1 MQRALNGFFMPTI
14 AYIGLGSNMGDKAG
28 NCLRALELLRETGC
42 VKKTSSFY
50 GTEPVGFRNQEDF
63 INAVA
68 ELHTDLS
75 ASQLL
80 EACRDIEN
88 KLGRSRTL
96 RWGPRTIDLD
106 ILLYGDAVMETSDL
120 AIPHPL
126 LASRRFVL
134 VPLCEIAP
142 QVVHPVL
149 QKTASRLLEELEDP
163 HRVAACNCGKKP

>member
-1 MQRALNGFFMPTI
+1 MPTI
-14 AYIGLGSNMGDKAG
+14 AYIGLGSNRGDKAG
-28 NCLRALELLRETGC
+28 NCLRALNLLREAGR

-75 ASQLL
+75 AGQLL

-106 ILLYGDAVMETSDL
+106 ILLYGDVVMETSDL
-120 AIPHPL
+120 TIPHPL

-149 QKTASRLLEELEDP
+149 QKTASRLLAELDDP
-163 HRVAACNCGKKP
+163 HRVAACSCRKNHD